1 MQAYKIC
8 RDLFQQF
15 IITCSETVPDTTELR
30 TRDVLDSSFDFH
42 QRFPCHA
49 YALELE
55 HPNKLRLSDS
65 LFFTNTADIPA
76 NVNAGLFDFLLHAI
90 KLLVWTRMSP
100 IFLYLIG
107 ME

>member
-15 IITCSETVPDTTELR
+15 IITCFETVPDTTELR

-42 QRFPCHA
+42 QRFPCHV

-55 HPNKLRLSDS
+55 HPSNSARL
-65 LFFTNTADIPA
+65 FN
-76 NVNAGLFDFLLHAI
+76 FLWVSESMRKPICLSFSI
-90 KLLVWTRMSP
+90 MPPVW
-100 IFLYLIG
+100 YLKYKISSSK
-107 ME
+107 